1 MLNAQDAEA
10 AFNDIPYPE
19 SDDKNELRL
28 MWAVYNEE
36 TASVLGEFR
45 EWLAKVYA
53 SHLPPAVQDKIWDN
67 ARHDGRHHGYAAVE
81 DYYAHYAEFA
91 EFVRNAQ

>member
-1 MLNAQDAEA
+1 MLNAQDAEEA
-10 AFNDIPYPE
+10 LKDIPYPE

-36 TASVLGEFR
+36 KASVLSEFR

-53 SHLPPAVQDKIWDN
+53 SNLPPSVQEMVWN
-67 ARHDGRHHGYAAVE
+67 QAREWSLHQGYAATE
-81 DYYAHYAEFA
+81 DYYAHYAKFA
-91 EFVRNAQ
+91 ESVRNAE